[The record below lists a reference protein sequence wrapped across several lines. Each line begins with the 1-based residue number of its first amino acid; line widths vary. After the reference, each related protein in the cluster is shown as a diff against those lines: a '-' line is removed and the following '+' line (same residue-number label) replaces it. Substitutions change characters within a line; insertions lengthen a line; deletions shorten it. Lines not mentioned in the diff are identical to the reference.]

1 MLFAGMPMNKS
12 SPIFAQ
18 IALFF
23 FLALLSTQ
31 AQAMVGVDD
40 MFANFGKSAVQI
52 IKLVVFAGII
62 LGIFISAVGVVKLKE
77 YSESGGRTT
86 FKTPVTLIFVGVM
99 LVALP
104 ASINMATETMSLGKN
119 TGHLVFSI
127 GSSASLP
134 PGMDAA
140 IKGVL
145 LFVKMVGHIA
155 IVRGFF
161 ILKRLGEGQ
170 QGEMGRALT
179 HIFGG
184 ALAVNINKTVE
195 ILANTVGMPL

>member
-1 MLFAGMPMNKS
+1 VLFAGMPMNKFTIAS
-12 SPIFAQ
+12 AQ

-23 FLALLSTQ
+23 FLFLLSFH
-31 AQAMVGVDD
+31 ANAMVGVDT
-40 MFANFGKSAVQI
+40 MFANFGKSAIRI

-62 LGIFISAVGVVKLKE
+62 IGIFISCVGVVKLKE

-86 FKTPVTLIFVGVM
+86 FKTPLMLIFVGVM

-104 ASINMATETMSLGKN
+104 GTINMATETMSLGAN
-119 TGHLVFSI
+119 TGTAVFSI
-127 GSSASLP
+127 GKASSMP

-145 LFVKMVGHIA
+145 LFIKMVGHIA

-179 HIFGG
+179 HILGG

>member
-1 MLFAGMPMNKS
+1 
-12 SPIFAQ
+12 
-18 IALFF
+18 
-23 FLALLSTQ
+23 
-31 AQAMVGVDD
+31 MVGVDT
-40 MFANFGKSAVQI
+40 MFANFGKSAIRI

-62 LGIFISAVGVVKLKE
+62 IGIFISCVGVVKLKE

-86 FKTPVTLIFVGVM
+86 FKTPLMLIFVGVM

-104 ASINMATETMSLGKN
+104 GTINMATETMSLGAN
-119 TGHLVFSI
+119 TGTAVFSI
-127 GSSASLP
+127 GKASSMP

-145 LFVKMVGHIA
+145 LFIKMVGHIA

-179 HIFGG
+179 HILGG